1 MNLTLNDEQTILR
14 NGAEWFAGLG
24 KPNNGG
30 TKIFSVSGD
39 VERPGNY
46 EIPLGTPFAKL
57 LELAGG
63 VRKGRQLKAVIPGG
77 SSSPVLPAS
86 VIMECT
92 MDYDSIAKA
101 GSMLG
106 SGAVIVMD
114 DSRCMVESLK
124 RLSYFY
130 MHESCG
136 QCTPCR
142 EGTGWLWRLVDR
154 IHRGEGRPADMD
166 LLDNVASNIMG
177 RTICALGDAAAMPVR
192 AMLKHYRHEFAAMIR
207 TTSPQATTSA

>member
-1 MNLTLNDEQTILR
+1 M
-14 NGAEWFAGLG
+14 AAG

-30 TKIFSVSGD
+30 TKIFSISGD

-46 EIPLGTPFAKL
+46 EIPLGTPFSKL

-63 VRKGRQLKAVIPGG
+63 VSGGRSLKAVIPGG
-77 SSSPVLPAS
+77 SSAPVVPGH
-86 VIMECT
+86 IMMDLT

-114 DSRCMVESLK
+114 DSRCMVKALQ

-130 MHESCG
+130 SHESCG

-142 EGTGWLWRLVDR
+142 EGTGWLWRMVDR
-154 IHRGEGRPADMD
+154 IENGQGRASDLDM
-166 LLDNVASNIMG
+166 LDSVAGDIMG

-192 AMLKHYRHEFAAMIR
+192 GMLKHFRDEFVYHVEHKTCVVGAYV
-207 TTSPQATTSA
+207 